1 MRSRGLVVALAL
13 LLALG
18 ATAAVFLYV
27 NGVKDNAISSGEVST
42 VIVSTQVIPA
52 NSSLNPLID
61 NGVFEERTIPKD
73 AVVEGAITS
82 LDQLRNRTAVSPIL
96 ANEQIPAERLSG
108 GQQAQGGALGICND
122 CVALSIDVDAPNGV
136 GGNVHA
142 GDNITLYATFDNLKV
157 FQSTRDLLQ
166 ALTGKG
172 TPAQQQASATS
183 PTVQFPPFTMTL
195 EPTVKVLQIVNPT
208 SSSSSS
214 SDSTD
219 QKEING
225 TITATLD
232 VPKEDAEFVVHA
244 AEKGSLWFGL
254 LPPDQVGLQL
264 PAQSVSLDR
273 FLGKRQS

>member
-27 NGVKDNAISSGEVST
+27 NGVKDNAISSGEVTT

-73 AVVEGAITS
+73 AVVQGAITS

-108 GQQAQGGALGICND
+108 GEQAQGGALGICND
-122 CVALSIDVDAPNGV
+122 CVAVSLDVAAPNGV
-136 GGNVHA
+136 AGNVHA
-142 GDNITLYATFDNLKV
+142 GDNITLYATFEGLKV
-157 FQSTRDLLQ
+157 FQSTRTLLQ
-166 ALTGKG
+166 ALQGKG
-172 TPAQQQASATS
+172 GAPQQSTTDT
-183 PTVQFPPFTMTL
+183 TVEFPPFTMTL

-208 SSSSSS
+208 NANSSS

-219 QKEING
+219 QKEVSG

-232 VPKEDAEFVVHA
+232 VPKEDAEFVIHA

-273 FLGKRQS
+273 FLGKKQ